1 MAVRVRVGMG
11 LSLRRSSLGYRLR
24 IILNG
29 VPVSLA
35 AWLKSVLRSCA
46 LTGVDLI
53 VSFKRATERR
63 LLPGTWRVKPA
74 GSIARDALLARFPR
88 YLQAPHGGVA
98 CGEGWCPLI
107 WDLCTA
113 IEALEHLGMPR
124 VTGLHAEE
132 RLGGLFL
139 RAASTSYLVREL
151 AHEAEHRAAATC
163 EECGAAGALQL
174 GHGFAKTLCGE
185 HAKTRTRPKP
195 RRTSS
200 AGADH
205 TPTLIFMDTEFTD
218 FDYPQLIS
226 IGLVSESGASFYA
239 EMSNG
244 WSREG
249 CSPFVRQTIL
259 PQLTAGEFLQERCY
273 AGRRLADWLAEH
285 AGPVRVVTD
294 APGYDWVLMLD
305 LLAGLTPEN
314 LCPEPLTFY
323 SDCFPELVPLLQEAR
338 ERAFTQVP
346 AHHALNDAE
355 ALREAWEVMAL
366 NLHPAILEQYL
377 RHF

>member
-1 MAVRVRVGMG
+1 MPLAT
-11 LSLRRSSLGYRLR
+11 RLK
-24 IILNG
+24 N
-29 VPVSLA
+29 A
-35 AWLKSVLRSCA
+35 LRSCA
-46 LTGVDLI
+46 LTGVELI
-53 VSFKRATERR
+53 VSFKRATEKL
-63 LLPGTWRVKPA
+63 LLPGSWRVKPA

-88 YLQAPHGGVA
+88 YLQAPQGGVA
-98 CGEGWCPLI
+98 CGEGWFPLI

-124 VTGLHAEE
+124 VAGLHAEE

-139 RAASTSYLVREL
+139 RAGSSSYIVREL
-151 AHEAEHRAAATC
+151 AHEGEHRAAATC
-163 EECGAAGALQL
+163 EECGAVGSLQL
-174 GHGFAKTLCGE
+174 GHGFAKTLCSE
-185 HAKTRTRPKP
+185 HAKARKRPKA
-195 RRTSS
+195 RRSS
-200 AGADH
+200 KPSGSDL

-226 IGLVSESGASFYA
+226 IGLVSETGESFYA

-249 CSPFVRQTIL
+249 CSSFVAQTIL
-259 PQLTAGEFLQERCY
+259 PQLTAGDFLQERCY
-273 AGRRLADWLAEH
+273 AGRRLAGWLAGH
-285 AGPVRVVTD
+285 DGPVRVVTD

-305 LLAGLTPEN
+305 LIAGMVPEN
-314 LCPEPLTFY
+314 LDPEPVTFY

-338 ERAFTQVP
+338 QKAFAESQ

-355 ALREAWEVMAL
+355 ALREAWEVMTL
-366 NLHPAILEQYL
+366 NLHPAILDQYL

>member
-1 MAVRVRVGMG
+1 M
-11 LSLRRSSLGYRLR
+11 
-24 IILNG
+24 
-29 VPVSLA
+29 SLA
-35 AWLKSVLRSCA
+35 TRIKSVLRSCA
-46 LTGVDLI
+46 LAGVNVI
-53 VSFKRATERR
+53 VSFKEATEKI
-63 LLPGTWRVKPA
+63 LFPGTWRVKPA
-74 GSIARDALLARFPR
+74 GEIAREALLARFPR
-88 YLQAPHGGVA
+88 YLRQPHGGVA
-98 CGEGWCPLI
+98 CGAGWFPAI

-124 VTGLHAEE
+124 VAGLHAEE

-151 AHEAEHRAAATC
+151 AREAELRGAATC
-163 EECGAAGALQL
+163 EECGAAGMLQV
-174 GHGFAKTLCGE
+174 GHGFAKTLCSG
-185 HAKTRTRPKP
+185 HAQEKARPKARNTARP
-195 RRTSS
+195 
-200 AGADH
+200 AGFDQ
-205 TPTLIFMDTEFTD
+205 TPTLIFLDTEFTD

-226 IGLVSESGASFYA
+226 IGLVAESGERFYA

-249 CSPFVRQTIL
+249 CSPFVVQTIL
-259 PQLTAGEFLQERCY
+259 PQLTAGDFLQERCY
-273 AGRRLADWLAEH
+273 AGRRLADWLAQQ

-305 LLAGLTPEN
+305 LLAGLAPGN
-314 LCPEPLTFY
+314 LYPEPLVFY

-338 ERAFTQVP
+338 EKAFTDTP

-355 ALREAWEVMAL
+355 ALREAWEVMNL
-366 NLHPAILEQYL
+366 SLHPAILEQYL

>member
-1 MAVRVRVGMG
+1 
-11 LSLRRSSLGYRLR
+11 
-24 IILNG
+24 
-29 VPVSLA
+29 VSLA
-35 AWLKSVLRSCA
+35 IRLKNA
-46 LTGVDLI
+46 LSSFALAGVSLI
-53 VSFKRATERR
+53 VSFKRVTEKY

-88 YLQAPHGGVA
+88 YLAEPQGGVTS
-98 CGEGWCPLI
+98 GEGWFPLI

-124 VTGLHAEE
+124 VAGVHAEE
-132 RLGGLFL
+132 RLGGLFI
-139 RAASTSYLVREL
+139 RAASSSFIVREL
-151 AHEAEHRAAATC
+151 THDAEHRAAATC
-163 EECGAAGALQL
+163 EECGAPGSLQL
-174 GHGFAKTLCGE
+174 GHGFAKTLCAE
-185 HAKTRTRPKP
+185 HAKARKRPRA
-195 RRTSS
+195 RR
-200 AGADH
+200 ADRPEH
-205 TPTLIFMDTEFTD
+205 LDHRPTLIFMDTEFTD

-226 IGLVSESGASFYA
+226 IGLVSESGERFYA

-249 CSPFVRQTIL
+249 CTPFVVQTIL
-259 PQLTAGEFLQERCY
+259 PQLTSGEFLQERCY

-305 LLAGLTPEN
+305 LLAGIAPEN
-314 LCPEPLTFY
+314 LYPEPIAFY

-338 ERAFTQVP
+338 EKAFAEAP

-355 ALREAWEVMAL
+355 ALREAWEVMTL
-366 NLHPAILEQYL
+366 NLHPAILDQYL